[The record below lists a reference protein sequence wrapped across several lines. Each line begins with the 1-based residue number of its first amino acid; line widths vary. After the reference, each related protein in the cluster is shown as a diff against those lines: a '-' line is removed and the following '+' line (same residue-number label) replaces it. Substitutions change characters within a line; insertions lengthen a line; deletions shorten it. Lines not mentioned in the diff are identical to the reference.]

1 MSKNQFWQLA
11 PYLLPV
17 LSYVIGK
24 SRNKLRVPKP
34 VGKLIGDGQ
43 VLQVILQGVEAA
55 QETKGKSDDEKRE
68 YVRAWARSELF
79 KLLGEWLP
87 DSTINFLIE
96 HAIVRSKSA

>member
-1 MSKNQFWQLA
+1 MSKVQFWQLA

-17 LSYVIGK
+17 LSYIIGK

-34 VGKLIGDGQ
+34 VGKLIEDGQ
-43 VLQVILQGVEAA
+43 VLQIIIQGIEAA
-55 QETKGKSDDEKRE
+55 QAMKSKSDEEKKE

-96 HAIVRSKSA
+96 HAIVRSKSI

>member
-17 LSYVIGK
+17 LSYIIGK

-34 VGKLIGDGQ
+34 VGKLMGDGQ
-43 VLQVILQGVEAA
+43 VLQIIVQGVEAA
-55 QETKGKSDDEKRE
+55 QEMKGKSDEEKRE

-87 DSTINFLIE
+87 DSTLNFLIE
-96 HAIVRSKSA
+96 HTIVKGK